1 MFCDKVKEFLSHKGV
16 ELTER
21 DIALDQSA
29 LIELETLGILTTPV
43 TLIDGE
49 VIVGFDKGKLE
60 RLLAQ

>member
-16 ELTER
+16 EHIER

-29 LIELETLGILTTPV
+29 LIELEMLGILTTPV
-43 TLIDGE
+43 TSIDGE
-49 VIVGFDKGKLE
+49 VVVGFDKGKLE